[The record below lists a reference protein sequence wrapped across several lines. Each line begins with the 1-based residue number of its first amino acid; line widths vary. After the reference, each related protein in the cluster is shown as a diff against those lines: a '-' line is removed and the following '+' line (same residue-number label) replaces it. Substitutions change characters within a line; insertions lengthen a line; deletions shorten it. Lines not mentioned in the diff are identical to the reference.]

1 MNGLIWGSLALIGLS
16 FAGGVGLLGWLFQQK
31 KALQDEEWLDRPPWL
46 FRVSRPLVRLFAQ
59 QARERMNTRHLERY
73 EWMQD
78 RLACAG
84 LGYCVQPE
92 EWVVLRWALL
102 GLGLFLAGVSL
113 NYSEGTLYTLL
124 ALATL
129 PLAYYYP
136 DLFIRDRIRR
146 RARQIEK
153 EFPFFL
159 ELLVLTLRAGLNFP
173 AALSETVARMTT
185 GPVRDEFERVL
196 REVRTG
202 KSRRSALLDLG
213 KRQAVPA
220 IQMFVATV
228 NQAEETGS
236 EMGAMLNVQ
245 ADERRFER
253 FNRAETKANQAPV
266 KMLLPLLG
274 GMFPITFL
282 LIAFLV
288 VIKLR
293 DSGSLNSLF

>member
-1 MNGLIWGSLALIGLS
+1 MSGLIWGSLVLIGLS

-31 KALQDEEWLDRPPWL
+31 KELEDEEWLDRPPWL
-46 FRVSRPLVRLFAQ
+46 FKVSRPLVRLFAHE
-59 QARERMNTRHLERY
+59 AREWMNARHPERY
-73 EWMQD
+73 EWMQE

-92 EWVVLRWALL
+92 EWLVLRWVLL
-102 GLGLFLAGVSL
+102 GLGLALAGVLLS
-113 NYSEGTLYTLL
+113 YGEGTGFTLL

-129 PLAYYYP
+129 PVAFYYP
-136 DLFIRDRIRR
+136 DLFIRDRIRT
-146 RARQIEK
+146 RARQTEK

-173 AALSETVARMTT
+173 AALSETVARMAP

-196 REVRTG
+196 REVRAG
-202 KSRRSALLDLG
+202 KPRRSALLDLS
-213 KRQAVPA
+213 KRQALPA
-220 IQMFVATV
+220 VQMFVATV
-228 NQAEETGS
+228 NQAEETGG

-245 ADERRFER
+245 AEERRFER